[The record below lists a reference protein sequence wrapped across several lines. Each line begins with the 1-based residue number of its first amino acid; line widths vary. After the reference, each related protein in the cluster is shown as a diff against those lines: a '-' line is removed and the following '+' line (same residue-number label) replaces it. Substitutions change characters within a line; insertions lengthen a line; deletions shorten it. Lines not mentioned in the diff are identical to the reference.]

1 MEEDNNK
8 IDNTEDTPTEDIT
21 DDLVESPIESTMG
34 NASDEDL
41 SFTDIPYDP
50 RRKIDD
56 ATITR
61 LVNFPLTPSS
71 DPVNDYDVA
80 NKQYVDSEHGVYF
93 PNTEVFDGNGPSSYT
108 DLDLSA
114 VVGANSAMVYLRVKH
129 CANLYDIYY
138 FRVNGETEGVS
149 VDTTYATGG
158 VSVCDP
164 VGDGGI
170 EYVIVV
176 TDSAGI
182 VEWLSNNQHATK
194 INVIAYIK

>member
-1 MEEDNNK
+1 MAEDNNQ
-8 IDNTEDTPTEDIT
+8 IDETNITDTPTEDIT
-21 DDLVESPIESTMG
+21 DDPVESTMG
-34 NASDEDL
+34 NIPDEDL

-71 DPVNDYDVA
+71 DPVNDYDIA
-80 NKQYVDSEHGVYF
+80 NKKYVDEEHGVYF
-93 PNTEVFDGNGPSSYT
+93 PNTEVFDGNAPSSYT

-129 CANLYDIYY
+129 CTNLYDIYY

>member
-1 MEEDNNK
+1 MAEDNNQ
-8 IDNTEDTPTEDIT
+8 IDETNITDTPTEDIT
-21 DDLVESPIESTMG
+21 DDPVESTMG
-34 NASDEDL
+34 NIPDEDL

-71 DPVNDYDVA
+71 DPVNDYDIA
-80 NKQYVDSEHGVYF
+80 NKKYVDEEHGVYF
-93 PNTEVFDGNGPSSYT
+93 PNTEVFDGNAPSSYT

-149 VDTTYATGG
+149 VGTTYAIGG

-164 VGDGGI
+164 AGDGGI